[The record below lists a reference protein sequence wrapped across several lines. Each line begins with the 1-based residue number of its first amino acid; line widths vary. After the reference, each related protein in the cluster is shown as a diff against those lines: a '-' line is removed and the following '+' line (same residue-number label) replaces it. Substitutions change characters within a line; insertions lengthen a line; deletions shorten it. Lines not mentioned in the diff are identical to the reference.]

1 LLALVLQAGR
11 RVAAA
16 LTYRDFRLL
25 WLGAQL
31 SSIGT
36 WMQKVAQAWLIVTL
50 TGTASA
56 FYLGLDSFVGE
67 VPILLFTLIGGVVAD
82 RANRRHLLL
91 GSQFVQMAAA
101 FALAALVFTDRIH
114 VWQILALSFLTGV
127 AQAFGGPA
135 YQSLIPSLIPKETL
149 PNAIALNSI
158 QFNLARV
165 IGPVIAGGALTA
177 FGMVA
182 CFGLNGLSFL
192 FVIAAIVALHVKH
205 IPPGVGTGMRDQLK
219 GGLRYVRHQ
228 PQLMTLTLLGFISAF
243 LGLPLLTFLPIIT
256 RDVFQQD
263 VGLYTQF
270 MAIAGMGAVLGAL
283 TVAWVGKHR
292 HMGMML
298 LIMQALLGLVSIG
311 FALSTSI
318 WLSQVL
324 LFAGGALLVTCFSM
338 TTSLVQLLA
347 PHELRGRV
355 VSIYMVAFRGGSPLG
370 GLISGWLVTQIGS
383 APYVLA
389 LNGGLLTIAALV
401 TMTRDH
407 GLREL

>member
-1 LLALVLQAGR
+1 MLALVLQAAR

-25 WLGAQL
+25 WFGALL

-50 TGTASA
+50 AGTASA
-56 FYLGLDSFVGE
+56 FYLGVDSFVGE
-67 VPILLFTLIGGVVAD
+67 VPILLFTLIGGVIAD

-91 GSQFVQMAAA
+91 GSQCVQMLTA
-101 FALAALVFTDRIH
+101 FALAALVFFDRVAI
-114 VWQILALSFLTGV
+114 WQILTLSFIAGV

-135 YQSLIPSLIPKETL
+135 YQSLIPSLIPKDTL

-182 CFGLNGLSFL
+182 CFGLNGLSFF
-192 FVIAAIVALHVKH
+192 FVIAAILALRVTHV
-205 IPPGVGTGMRDQLK
+205 PPAGMTRMRDQLR
-219 GGLRYVRHQ
+219 GGLSYVRHE
-228 PQLMTLTLLGFISAF
+228 PQLRTLTMLGFISAF

-263 VGLYTQF
+263 VGLYTRF
-270 MAIAGMGAVLGAL
+270 MTIAGMGAVLGAL
-283 TVAWVGKHR
+283 VVAWVGKHR
-292 HMGMML
+292 HMGLTL
-298 LIMQALLGLVSIG
+298 LVMQALLGLASLG
-311 FALSTSI
+311 FSLSTSL
-318 WLSQVL
+318 WLSQAL
-324 LFAGGALLVTCFSM
+324 LFAGGALLVMCFSM

-347 PHELRGRV
+347 PPELRGRV

-370 GLISGWLVTQIGS
+370 GLITGWLVTQTGS

-389 LNGGLLTIAALV
+389 LNGGLLTIAALI

-407 GLREL
+407 GLRDT

>member
-1 LLALVLQAGR
+1 
-11 RVAAA
+11 VAAA

-25 WLGAQL
+25 WLGALL
-31 SSIGT
+31 SSVGT

-91 GSQFVQMAAA
+91 GSQFVQMATA
-101 FALAALVFTDRIH
+101 FALATLVFTDRIA
-114 VWQILALSFLTGV
+114 VWQILALSFVTGV

-135 YQSLIPSLIPKETL
+135 YQSLIPSLVPKETL

-205 IPPGVGTGMRDQLK
+205 IPPGVGTGMRDQLR

-228 PQLMTLTLLGFISAF
+228 PQLMTLTMLGFISAF

-256 RDVFQQD
+256 KDVFQQD

-270 MAIAGMGAVLGAL
+270 MTIAGMGAVLGAL

-298 LIMQALLGLVSIG
+298 LVMQALLGLISIG

-324 LFAGGALLVTCFSM
+324 LFAGGAMLVTCFSM

-389 LNGGLLTIAALV
+389 LNGGLLIIAALI

>member
-1 LLALVLQAGR
+1 
-11 RVAAA
+11 VAAA
-16 LTYRDFRLL
+16 LTFRDFRLL
-25 WLGAQL
+25 WLGALL

-91 GSQFVQMAAA
+91 VSQCVQMVSA
-101 FALAALVFTDRIH
+101 FTLAALVFSDRVHI
-114 VWQILALSFLTGV
+114 WQILTLSFMTGV

-165 IGPVIAGGALTA
+165 IGPVIAGVALTA

-182 CFGLNGLSFL
+182 CFGLNGVSFL
-192 FVIAAIVALHVKH
+192 FVIAAIMALHVRH
-205 IPPGVGTGMRDQLK
+205 VPPTGAARLRDQLK
-219 GGLRYVRHQ
+219 GGLHYVRDQ
-228 PQLMTLTLLGFISAF
+228 PQLMTLTILGFISAF
-243 LGLPLLTFLPIIT
+243 LGLPILTFLPVIAK
-256 RDVFQQD
+256 DVFQQD
-263 VGLYTQF
+263 VALYTRF
-270 MAIAGMGAVLGAL
+270 MTVAGIGAVLGAL
-283 TVAWVGKHR
+283 VVAWVGKHR
-292 HMGMML
+292 HMGL
-298 LIMQALLGLVSIG
+298 LLLTTQALLGIVAVG
-311 FALSTSI
+311 FSLSKTI
-318 WLSQVL
+318 WISEVL
-324 LFAGGALLVTCFSM
+324 LFLGGAMLVTCFSM

-370 GLISGWLVTQIGS
+370 ALVSGWLVTQIGS

-389 LNGGLLTIAALV
+389 LNGGLLTIVALIV
-401 TMTRDH
+401 MTRDH
-407 GLREL
+407 GLREV